1 MNPRTTDFAPVRFS
15 TEDLPERDRV
25 AMFRE
30 QFGRTLF
37 RLDIHP
43 LPDIAFRTELTM
55 HALPGVVISSNIG
68 GGLREWRT
76 RELIADARDDLL
88 LVINLKGP
96 SLIGQRGREFVIGE
110 GGATLAALNETG
122 GIVRPTLDHHFS
134 ILHLPRA
141 SLTPLVRDAEDAVM
155 RQIPAESAAL
165 RLLISYVGVL
175 QNGDLLLDPSL
186 RLTVGS
192 HIHDLVAA
200 VIGARPD
207 SMEAARAGGIRA
219 ARLATIRADVLA
231 NLSDPQLSA
240 KMIGRRQGLSDRYV
254 HRLFAETGESFG
266 RFVEEERLRRAF
278 TLLTHPT
285 RAIRR
290 IGDIAAAVGFVEQ
303 ATFNRAFRRRFGDTP
318 GSVRRSR
325 TNERY

>member
-1 MNPRTTDFAPVRFS
+1 MNPRATDFAPVRFS

-37 RLDIHP
+37 RLDIQP
-43 LPDIAFRTELTM
+43 LPDIAFRTEMTM

-88 LVINLKGP
+88 LIINLKGP
-96 SLIGQRGREFVIGE
+96 SIIAQRGREFVIGDQA
-110 GGATLAALNETG
+110 ATLAALNETG
-122 GIVRPTLDHHFS
+122 GIIRPTIDHHFR
-134 ILHLPRA
+134 ILHMPRTA
-141 SLTPLVRDAEDAVM
+141 LTPLVRDAEAAVM
-155 RQIPAESAAL
+155 RHIPRDSAAL
-165 RLLISYVGVL
+165 RLLINYVAVL

-186 RLTVGS
+186 RLTVGH

-200 VIGARPD
+200 TIGARPD
-207 SMEAARAGGIRA
+207 AMEAARAGGIRA

-240 KMIGRRQGLSDRYV
+240 KMIGRRHGLSDRYV
-254 HRLFAETGESFG
+254 HRLFAETGLSFG
-266 RFVEEERLRRAF
+266 RFVEEERLKRAF
-278 TLLTHPT
+278 VLLTHPM
-285 RAIRR
+285 RGIRR
-290 IGDIAAAVGFVEQ
+290 IGDIAATVGFVEQ

-318 GSVRRSR
+318 GAVRRSR
-325 TNERY
+325 ADHRP

>member
-1 MNPRTTDFAPVRFS
+1 MNPRTTAFAPVRFS

-25 AMFRE
+25 AIFRE

-37 RLDIHP
+37 HLDIQP

-88 LVINLKGP
+88 LIINLRGP
-96 SLIGQRGREFVIGE
+96 SIIAQRGREFVIGE
-110 GGATLAALNETG
+110 QAATLAALNETG
-122 GIVRPTLDHHFS
+122 GIIRSTLDHHFC
-134 ILHLPRA
+134 ILHLPRTA
-141 SLTPLVRDAEDAVM
+141 LTPLVRDAEVAVM
-155 RQIPAESAAL
+155 RHIPRESAAL
-165 RLLISYVGVL
+165 RLLINYVTVL

-186 RLTVGS
+186 RLTVGH

-200 VIGARPD
+200 TIGARPD
-207 SMEAARAGGIRA
+207 AMEAARAGGIRA

-240 KMIGRRQGLSDRYV
+240 KMIGRRHGLSDRYI
-254 HRLFAETGESFG
+254 HLLFAETGESFG
-266 RFVEEERLRRAF
+266 RFVEEERLKRAF
-278 TLLTHPT
+278 VLLTHPT
-285 RAIRR
+285 RGVQR
-290 IGDIAAAVGFVEQ
+290 IGDIAATVGFVEQ

-318 GSVRRSR
+318 GAVRRSR
-325 TNERY
+325 ADDRS

>member
-1 MNPRTTDFAPVRFS
+1 MNPRKTDFAPVRFS

-25 AMFRE
+25 AIFRE

-37 RLDIHP
+37 RLDIQP

-88 LVINLKGP
+88 LIINLKGP
-96 SLIGQRGREFVIGE
+96 SIVAQRGREFVIGE
-110 GGATLAALNETG
+110 QAATLAALNETG
-122 GIVRPTLDHHFS
+122 GIIRPTIDHNFR
-134 ILHLPRA
+134 ILHIPRTA
-141 SLTPLVRDAEDAVM
+141 LTPLVRDAEAAVM
-155 RQIPAESAAL
+155 RHIPRESAAL
-165 RLLISYVGVL
+165 RLLINYVAVL
-175 QNGDLLLDPSL
+175 QNGGLLMDPSL
-186 RLTVGS
+186 RLTVGH

-200 VIGARPD
+200 TIGARPD
-207 SMEAARAGGIRA
+207 AMEAARAGGIRA

-240 KMIGRRQGLSDRYV
+240 KMIGRRLGLSDRYV

-278 TLLTHPT
+278 VLLTHPT
-285 RAIRR
+285 RGIRR
-290 IGDIAAAVGFVEQ
+290 IGDIAATVGFIEQ

-318 GSVRRSR
+318 SAVRRSR
-325 TNERY
+325 ANHRS